1 MSNSTRFAYISFIY
15 DSFIYDSFID
25 ILFFIGV
32 YRCLMI
38 SGLLG

>member
-15 DSFIYDSFID
+15 DPSIYAPFID

-32 YRCLMI
+32 
-38 SGLLG
+38 

>member
-15 DSFIYDSFID
+15 DPSIYDPSIYDPFID

-32 YRCLMI
+32 
-38 SGLLG
+38 

>member
-32 YRCLMI
+32 
-38 SGLLG
+38 